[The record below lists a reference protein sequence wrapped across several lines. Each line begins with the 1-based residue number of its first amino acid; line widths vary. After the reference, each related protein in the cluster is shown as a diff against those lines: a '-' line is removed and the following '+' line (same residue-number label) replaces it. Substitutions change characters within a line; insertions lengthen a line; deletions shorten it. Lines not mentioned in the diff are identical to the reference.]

1 MRMHIL
7 KRKPDSYYFGTA
19 VAWDCSLWEHYVLV
33 YGTSTR
39 NWATTSNC
47 SDYSWLFQRY
57 ELFCMFYI
65 SNNRTVIRGRI
76 RVPFLSYNCLG
87 RWPGSVVGIATGYG
101 LDGPGIESQCGRDL
115 PHLSRP
121 PHPASCK
128 LVTGSLPGVK
138 SGKGMTLTP
147 QPLLVPWSRK
157 SRAIPSTP
165 PMGRTACT
173 EPPCLY
179 KGAIYLTVWWMV
191 HN

>member
-1 MRMHIL
+1 MFWCTVQVLGIERLHQIVQTTHGSFRDMNSSVCFI
-7 KRKPDSYYFGTA
+7 SAITA
-19 VAWDCSLWEHYVLV
+19 QLSVVESEFL
-33 YGTSTR
+33 
-39 NWATTSNC
+39 
-47 SDYSWLFQRY
+47 
-57 ELFCMFYI
+57 
-65 SNNRTVIRGRI
+65 
-76 RVPFLSYNCLG
+76 FLSYNCLG

-179 KGAIYLTVWWMV
+179 KGAIYLTVW
-191 HN
+191 